1 MNPNGSWYTKYNTS
15 KLHWKLC
22 GSMSRILFSPSLD
35 RKSHTLFQSHPCPAM
50 EAMLKFNSVSVIQI
64 YCICVV
70 FYWIMYI
77 LFIQY
82 LYIIYTLFIQ
92 YLYIIYT
99 LFLHYLY
106 TIYTLCL
113 HYLCTIYTLFIHY
126 LYTIYTLCIHYV
138 YTIYTLFIH
147 YLYMIYIYIYICIYL
162 YIQYRYLKINCVSV
176 SRRKVRQHVSFSSSD
191 HVKIK
196 NYTLLHLWPYL
207 RPFLPLRLE
216 FFFFLFGLGSGT
228 TGSTGFCSI
237 PFSLNS
243 LPSSLGV

>member
-1 MNPNGSWYTKYNTS
+1 M
-15 KLHWKLC
+15 
-22 GSMSRILFSPSLD
+22 F
-35 RKSHTLFQSHPCPAM
+35 F
-50 EAMLKFNSVSVIQI
+50 
-64 YCICVV
+64 
-70 FYWIMYI
+70 FYW
-77 LFIQY
+77 
-82 LYIIYTLFIQ
+82 IIYTLFIQ

-99 LFLHYLY
+99 LFIYYLY
-106 TIYTLCL
+106 
-113 HYLCTIYTLFIHY
+113 TIYTLFIHY
-126 LYTIYTLCIHYV
+126 LYTIYTLFLHYL

-147 YLYMIYIYIYICIYL
+147 YLYMIYIYVIYL
-162 YIQYRYLKINCVSV
+162 YIQYSYLKINCVSV

-196 NYTLLHLWPYL
+196 NNTFLHLWPYL

-243 LPSSLGV
+243 LPSSMGV